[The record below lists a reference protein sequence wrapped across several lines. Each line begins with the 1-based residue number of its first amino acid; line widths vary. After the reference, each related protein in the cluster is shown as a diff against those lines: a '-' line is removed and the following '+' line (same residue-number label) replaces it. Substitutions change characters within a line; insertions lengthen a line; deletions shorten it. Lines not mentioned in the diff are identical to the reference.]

1 MVVLERWVLKA
12 VSLRDRLLESFSA
25 TKEIAQAVKRLRWCD
40 QPH

>member
-12 VSLRDRLLESFSA
+12 VSPRNRLLERFSA
-25 TKEIAQAVKRLRWCD
+25 AKEIAQAVKRLRWWD